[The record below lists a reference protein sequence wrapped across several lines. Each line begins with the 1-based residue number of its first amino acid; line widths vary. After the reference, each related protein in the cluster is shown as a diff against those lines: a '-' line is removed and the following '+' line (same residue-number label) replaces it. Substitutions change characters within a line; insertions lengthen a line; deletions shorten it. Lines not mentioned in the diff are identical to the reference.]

1 MNASFVFEITLPLIK
16 KRLKVGMRFKYGLR
30 VSFSFR
36 FFVCVLFACVEFPC
50 SLLPRLSFRGF
61 FYRYSERLL

>member
-30 VSFSFR
+30 VSFYFR
-36 FFVCVLFACVEFPC
+36 LFVCVLFACVEFPC
-50 SLLPRLSFRGF
+50 SLFSALEFSWVPLPLF
-61 FYRYSERLL
+61 

>member
-36 FFVCVLFACVEFPC
+36 LFVCFICLRRISLFAF
-50 SLLPRLSFRGF
+50 FRA
-61 FYRYSERLL
+61 

>member
-36 FFVCVLFACVEFPC
+36 LFVCVLFACVEFPFRFF
-50 SLLPRLSFRGF
+50 PRLSFRGF
-61 FYRYSERLL
+61 LYRYSERLL